1 MKDGLDGTVLYPNV
15 LVTRITGHNIG
26 QPVALWFEVAGAH
39 IQLFRP
45 VVYRYVDKVLGE
57 RTQPFTVVPPVS
69 VSFTEST
76 ILFPSDT
83 PRDVTITVQAYS
95 NPAKGSASL
104 NLPEGWSSDPE
115 SAPFEF
121 SKAAPS
127 KTLTFR
133 VTPSAGQVQ

>member
-1 MKDGLDGTVLYPNV
+1 MKDGSGRHSPAPER
-15 LVTRITGHNIG
+15 TRDADTGHKIG

-95 NPAKGSASL
+95 NPAKGSASF
-104 NLPEGWSSDPE
+104 E
-115 SAPFEF
+115 SARGLDVG
-121 SKAAPS
+121 S
-127 KTLTFR
+127 
-133 VTPSAGQVQ
+133 